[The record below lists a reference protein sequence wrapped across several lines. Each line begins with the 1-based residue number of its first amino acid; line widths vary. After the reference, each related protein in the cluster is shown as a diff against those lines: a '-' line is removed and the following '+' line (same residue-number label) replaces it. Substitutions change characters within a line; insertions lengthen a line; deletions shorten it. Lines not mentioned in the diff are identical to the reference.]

1 MCVVCWVCCVFVC
14 FVYCAVLCSFVVC
27 CVLFVFRCV
36 LCTVYCVLCVGRPLW
51 QMEEQWMKMRGNRFN
66 RSRPLPAHR
75 NINDHRV
82 TQIHVSPFPLFEDNH
97 WKGNHFPE
105 EPIFPFIIGSK
116 TGGML
121 GSYTSS
127 VALIS
132 EKKRLVI
139 SKRWM
144 PCVTFVFVLCN
155 TSWAES
161 SEVDAWQVRG
171 TLRARRRIWLSCA
184 AQLWTSPGDTMC
196 THRNIQ
202 AAPRCGKI

>member
-1 MCVVCWVCCVFVC
+1 M
-14 FVYCAVLCSFVVC
+14 

-82 TQIHVSPFPLFEDNH
+82 TQIHISPFPLFEDNH
-97 WKGNHFPE
+97 WKRNHFPE
-105 EPIFPFIIGSK
+105 EQISPLSSALKLHRGDVGKLHIFSGSHFR
-116 TGGML
+116 
-121 GSYTSS
+121 
-127 VALIS
+127 
-132 EKKRLVI
+132 KKRLVI

>member
-1 MCVVCWVCCVFVC
+1 MKMHCYIAMFANLFVARSFCRFRSTFYPEIRFHYKSMLVCCVCYVF
-14 FVYCAVLCSFVVC
+14 YAVLCFFVAC

-82 TQIHVSPFPLFEDNH
+82 TQIHVSPFPVFEDNH

-132 EKKRLVI
+132 EKKD
-139 SKRWM
+139 W
-144 PCVTFVFVLCN
+144 
-155 TSWAES
+155 
-161 SEVDAWQVRG
+161 
-171 TLRARRRIWLSCA
+171 
-184 AQLWTSPGDTMC
+184 
-196 THRNIQ
+196 
-202 AAPRCGKI
+202 